1 MKETFFIRT
10 QSGQWFQFTTNR
22 EYLKKGDQVIKMFE
36 KLGNPVEGWTIGV
49 ESFERIYKLFARN
62 IPSLTA

>member
-10 QSGQWFQFTTNR
+10 QSGQWFQFTATR
-22 EYLKKGDQVIKMFE
+22 TKGDQVMKLFD
-36 KLGNPVEGWTIGV
+36 KLGNPVDGWTTGV
-49 ESFERIYKLFARN
+49 QDFERSYNLDAST